1 MCGLLMTQRNIEHNG
16 LPTRKYIKGLQ
27 AKNLILWLIKKLFSF
42 IRQMLSFTVLPLLNQ
57 FMIQAWELL
66 LSFLSA
72 TFVVHWKCETY

>member
-27 AKNLILWLIKKLFSF
+27 AKNLILWLMKKLFSF
-42 IRQMLSFTVLPLLNQ
+42 SRQMLTVLPLLNQ

-72 TFVVHWKCETY
+72 TFVAHWKCETY

>member
-16 LPTRKYIKGLQ
+16 LPTSKYIKGLQ
-27 AKNLILWLIKKLFSF
+27 AKNLILWLMKKLFSF
-42 IRQMLSFTVLPLLNQ
+42 SRQMLTVLPLLNQ